1 MARTVASIRGES
13 YWGVELGAHV
23 LVPGVD
29 KSAILGITAEL
40 PIEDGLVRLGGRRA
54 PVPEWP
60 ELEDFVER
68 LISGGA
74 LESDPYVRRCLQG
87 DEVGYTLRTWQ
98 RRFRAVTGI
107 TRKQIEQLERARRAF
122 ALLRRGIRAA
132 EVAQLAGYADQSHLT
147 RSLKLMRGET
157 PARTRATSTGTG

>member
-1 MARTVASIRGES
+1 M
-13 YWGVELGAHV
+13 
-23 LVPGVD
+23 
-29 KSAILGITAEL
+29 
-40 PIEDGLVRLGGRRA
+40 VRLGGRRA

-74 LESDPYVRRCLQG
+74 LESDPYVRRCLRG